1 MAAFTRGLLATRQM
15 VPDGIERLTIPPG
28 MDRETYLLGFPA
40 FMPDSIPPGA
50 TRNMTVDGPDQFW
63 YLLVAIM
70 CISIP
75 GLFLLARIYTKA
87 IVVRRLEMA
96 DCKQLDATY
105 VRY

>member
-1 MAAFTRGLLATRQM
+1 MTAFTHGLLATRQM

-28 MDRETYLLGFPA
+28 VDRETYLLRMIA
-40 FMPDSIPPGA
+40 FTPGSIPPGA
-50 TRNMTVDGPDQFW
+50 NRNMTVDGPDQFW

-87 IVVRRLEMA
+87 VVVRRLEVA
-96 DCKQLDATY
+96 DCEQFVASHMGY
-105 VRY
+105 